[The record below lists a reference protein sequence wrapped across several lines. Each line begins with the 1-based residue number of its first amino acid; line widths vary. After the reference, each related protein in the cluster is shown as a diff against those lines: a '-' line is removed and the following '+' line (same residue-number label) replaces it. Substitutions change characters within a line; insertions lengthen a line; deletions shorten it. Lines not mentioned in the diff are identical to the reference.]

1 MKLGEPVDARVP
13 WVRRILDLDEA
24 RAHTLAGV
32 KVDALRRA
40 GLLLGDALREGP
52 RVAALR
58 TLPITTLLYPTAFA
72 FNRAVPLAAPYVV
85 MSHRCLFVQV
95 EVEGERKNILFN
107 PSDHRLSRA
116 TPYFARLIETIGER
130 ASELLVT
137 ESEPVEA
144 QLRKLGVEP
153 EDIDLVAFDHFHTQ
167 DLRSLFGSSDP
178 RPDGSSFP
186 ARFPNA
192 YLLAPKVEWEDWD
205 ALHPMQTAWFVR
217 DGKRGVPMERVIL
230 TEHDLWLGPGCL
242 LLRTPGHTT
251 GNQTLFAYTSR
262 GVFGCSENGTS
273 ADSWAP
279 YESRIPGLR
288 RYVRLFDAEVVLNS
302 NTPELGA
309 EQYTSM
315 ILERSVVDRVAEN
328 PAFVQMF
335 PSSEVTPSLLSPG
348 IRPSMIFGAIESGE
362 VRRR

>member
-1 MKLGEPVDARVP
+1 MKLGDPIDERIP
-13 WVRRILDLDEA
+13 WVRRVHALDEA
-24 RAHTLAGV
+24 RAFTVAGP
-32 KVDALRRA
+32 KLDAVRRA
-40 GLLLGDALREGP
+40 AIHLGDALRADAK
-52 RVAALR
+52 VASLR

-72 FNRAVPLAAPYVV
+72 FNRAVPLSMPFVV

-107 PSDHRLSRA
+107 PTDHQASRA
-116 TPYFARLIETIGER
+116 TPYFARMIESIGER
-130 ASELLVT
+130 AASFITT
-137 ESEPVEA
+137 EFDPIER
-144 QLRKLGVEP
+144 QLGALGVAP

-167 DLRSLFGSSDP
+167 DVRSLFGSSEP
-178 RPDGSSFP
+178 RPDGSDFP

-192 YLLAPKVEWEDWD
+192 FLLAPKVEWNDWD
-205 ALHPMQTAWFVR
+205 SLHPMQTAWFVHE
-217 DGKRGVPMERVIL
+217 GKRGVPMERVVL
-230 TEHDLWLGPGCL
+230 TEDDLWLGPGCL

-251 GNQTLFAYTSR
+251 GNQTLFVSTDH

-273 ADSWAP
+273 ADNWAP
-279 YESRIPGLR
+279 YESRIPGMR
-288 RYVRLFDAEVVLNS
+288 NYVWRYDAEVVINS

-315 ILERSVVDRVAEN
+315 ILERSLVDRVKDR

-348 IRPSMIFGAIESGE
+348 IKPAMIFGKIESGL
-362 VRRR
+362 VRG